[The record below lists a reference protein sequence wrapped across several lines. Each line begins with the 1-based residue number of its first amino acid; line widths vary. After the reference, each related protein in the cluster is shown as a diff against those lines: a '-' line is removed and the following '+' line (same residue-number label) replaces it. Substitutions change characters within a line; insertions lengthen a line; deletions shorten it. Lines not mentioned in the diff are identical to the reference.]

1 MPGPEIGSVGSHP
14 LWGYRSLIGLVAA
27 AVAGAV
33 LLEVA
38 WVGASGQRQAGDQIP
53 WVNLGVLA
61 VLLPAVA
68 GRRWVLAGRRSLGRR
83 LAAVV
88 AEIEPP
94 IVDLLEDLAE
104 TEQTRLLVAGP
115 ATGRYHRAACVLAQH
130 KPFTPAER
138 AAHEGAGRRPCEM
151 CRP

>member
-1 MPGPEIGSVGSHP
+1 MSGPEIGPAGSGP
-14 LWGYRSLIGLVAA
+14 LWGYRSLIGLVAT

-61 VLLPAVA
+61 VLLPVVA
-68 GRRWVLAGRRSLGRR
+68 SRRFVVAGRRSLGRR

-88 AEIEPP
+88 AEIEPAM
-94 IVDLLEDLAE
+94 VDLAQDSGDGGLEP
-104 TEQTRLLVAGP
+104 LVAGP
-115 ATGRYHRAACVLAQH
+115 ATSRYHRAACVLAQH

-138 AAHEGAGRRPCEM
+138 SVHERAGRGPCEM

>member
-1 MPGPEIGSVGSHP
+1 MPGPEIGSAGSGP
-14 LWGYRSLIGLVAA
+14 LWGYRSLFGLMAA
-27 AVAGAV
+27 AVVGAV

-68 GRRWVLAGRRSLGRR
+68 GRRWVLTGRESLGRR
-83 LAAVV
+83 VAAVV
-88 AEIEPP
+88 AEIEPATL
-94 IVDLLEDLAE
+94 DRFEDRADS
-104 TEQTRLLVAGP
+104 EQSELLVAGS
-115 ATGRYHRAACVLAQH
+115 ATSRYHRAACVLAQH

-138 AAHEGAGRRPCEM
+138 AAHEGAGRQPCEM